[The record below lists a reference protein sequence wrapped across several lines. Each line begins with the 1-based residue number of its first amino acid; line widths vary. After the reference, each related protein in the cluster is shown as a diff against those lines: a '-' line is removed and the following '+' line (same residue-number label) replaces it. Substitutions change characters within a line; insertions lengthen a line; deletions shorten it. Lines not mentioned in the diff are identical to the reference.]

1 MSARTHDTF
10 PARFPN
16 IFVDY
21 PLGQMRVGDKLWTN
35 WNKAPMRLWQ
45 TQLNFAVWCTSPAC
59 RVSSVHLKYKKHP
72 MIRAVYCFHVY
83 YQVRG
88 VLKRLQ
94 TPLPHETGF
103 NAADN
108 PYTESEF
115 FNICE
120 DYRVP
125 NDPMRY
131 RDKKFYWSYQHGV
144 HWPNNY
150 IGPDSMTRCTFQIL
164 GGCQGRR
171 TGVGVTTVSN
181 SLILGGWVIKVF
193 KNGNKK

>member
-1 MSARTHDTF
+1 MSAGGRDTF

-45 TQLNFAVWCTSPAC
+45 TQLNFAVWCASSAC
-59 RVSSVHLKYKKHP
+59 GVSSEHLNYTKHP
-72 MIRAVYCFHVY
+72 MIRSVYRFHIY
-83 YQVRG
+83 YHVRRILKKLQV
-88 VLKRLQ
+88 
-94 TPLPHETGF
+94 PLPHETGF

-115 FNICE
+115 LKICE

-131 RDKKFYWSYQHGV
+131 RDEKFYWSISV
-144 HWPNNY
+144 A
-150 IGPDSMTRCTFQIL
+150 L
-164 GGCQGRR
+164 
-171 TGVGVTTVSN
+171 VGVMITLVQ
-181 SLILGGWVIKVF
+181 IQ
-193 KNGNKK
+193 